1 MKKIFLLLAFIGFA
15 FAVEAQNTVPRFGIT
30 PDADNTGRVLTY
42 KLYSPTDV
50 AGKDSFTVSANA
62 FQTFV
67 VPSANIVDSVA
78 FLGNVTNCYLGDK
91 VTFILTK
98 GTGTGTALFLGGNW
112 LMTTASTRVSLPA
125 SKKVS
130 ITFIFTGTK
139 WMEIART
146 TQVN

>member
-1 MKKIFLLLAFIGFA
+1 MKKIFILLALIGFA
-15 FAVEAQNTVPRFGIT
+15 ISVNAQNTVPRFGIT

-42 KLYSPTDV
+42 KLSAPADV
-50 AGKDSFTVSANA
+50 AGKDTFTVSANA

-67 VPSANIVDSVA
+67 VPASNIVDSVA
-78 FLGNVTNCYLGDK
+78 YLANVTNCYLGDK

-130 ITFIFTGTK
+130 ITFVFTGTK
-139 WMEIART
+139 WLEVART